1 MRKKKGRRFTGNPIG
16 LTVTKANPP
25 TQPPAAEIIGKG
37 KDRGKVTLSST
48 LPHVGMHYAQTLRTG
63 TRKEKGGDN
72 IPEFEP
78 PCLADQLERK
88 LQILPNE
95 WYQETTYKSDDVAAL
110 YAFYQ
115 PT

>member
-1 MRKKKGRRFTGNPIG
+1 MNGNPIG

-37 KDRGKVTLSST
+37 KDRGKVTLLST
-48 LPHVGMHYAQTLRTG
+48 LPRFGQTYAQSLRSTIK
-63 TRKEKGGDN
+63 REKGADN

-78 PCLADQLERK
+78 PRLADQLERK

-95 WYQETTYKSDDVAAL
+95 WY
-110 YAFYQ
+110 
-115 PT
+115 